1 MEQIHGETFQLTNQ
15 TNKQTNKKYLLLFFS
30 QKWPRT
36 PNKWKVGYYGR
47 YKIFAEA
54 ALSFIHFTHLPR
66 MHIHTNHIGSFFQN
80 TATRY
85 IGLHLPLTVANEW
98 KRLGICCIGG
108 CTTHNDWQIKE
119 SFITLRLPPES
130 DPTRHGFNLEKGT
143 EMVGSAK
150 AEKEKGGMKKTCIPP
165 PPHISKHV

>member
-1 MEQIHGETFQLTNQ
+1 
-15 TNKQTNKKYLLLFFS
+15 
-30 QKWPRT
+30 
-36 PNKWKVGYYGR
+36 
-47 YKIFAEA
+47 
-54 ALSFIHFTHLPR
+54 

-108 CTTHNDWQIKE
+108 CATHNDWQIKE
-119 SFITLRLPPES
+119 SFITFRLPPES

-143 EMVGSAK
+143 EMAGSAK

-165 PPHISKHV
+165 PPPTLANMYKGEQRGLCTNILASKHLKDQRRTILGNFWDLQNYLRLEQKFWILVSKDKRKSKERR